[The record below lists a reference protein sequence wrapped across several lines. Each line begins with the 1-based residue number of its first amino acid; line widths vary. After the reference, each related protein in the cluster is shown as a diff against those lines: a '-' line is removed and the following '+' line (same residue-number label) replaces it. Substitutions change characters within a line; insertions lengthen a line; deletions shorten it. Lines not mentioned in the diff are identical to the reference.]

1 MNLQACPN
9 GAGLSG
15 SATSRLNQWFNTS
28 CFFQP
33 PIFTLGTVSRTLPN
47 VRQDGTHNLDF
58 ALFKN
63 FDVVSERL
71 KFQLRG
77 EAFNLL
83 NTPQFG
89 NPGGSCPCNGGSNG
103 NFGVVTSQVNNP
115 RLIQVA
121 AKLIW

>member
-1 MNLQACPN
+1 MRTD
-9 GAGLSG
+9 GL
-15 SATSRLNQWFNTS
+15 
-28 CFFQP
+28 
-33 PIFTLGTVSRTLPN
+33 
-47 VRQDGTHNLDF
+47 HNLDF

-63 FDVVSERL
+63 FDVIGEGRL

-89 NPGGSCPCNGGSNG
+89 YPGQSCPCNGGSNG
-103 NFGVVTSQVNNP
+103 NFGVVTSQANNP

-121 AKLIW
+121 GKVIW